1 MYPDRSVESTIA
13 ALRSRAAGATACRS
27 ERNCATKTC
36 SCLPSFKAPVKGPS
50 LLKVATSW
58 AAKCTTRNTSR
69 ACSTNTSMLHVGQNN
84 PLPRDLREP
93 FTTDEKANTQLRGL
107 TGRRLEGEDQSWTSS
122 ESCIRFAMLHKQL
135 CETSTACIDA
145 QEMCIVT

>member
-50 LLKVATSW
+50 LLK
-58 AAKCTTRNTSR
+58 
-69 ACSTNTSMLHVGQNN
+69 NN